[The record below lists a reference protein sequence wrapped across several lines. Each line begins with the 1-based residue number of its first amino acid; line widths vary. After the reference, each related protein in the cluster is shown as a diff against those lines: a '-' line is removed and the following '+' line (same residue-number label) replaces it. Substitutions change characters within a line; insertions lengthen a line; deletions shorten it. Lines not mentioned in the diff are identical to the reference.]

1 MALLLAG
8 CAIPDYAAVR
18 GWAATAADATD
29 QRPTVEAPR
38 RDDIL
43 ALQSVLDV
51 YFAALERIAGDGIIR
66 FAREDFTAAAA
77 QAAAIDPPA
86 GDAVT
91 ALAEVLFTAGNG
103 IWRAPQTASLITA
116 ADPPVQVLLRTLAGV
131 YETVGGRLEVEG
143 LIGSLIDP
151 SAGMDQE
158 STGRE
163 NIVLRGLFRGLSEA
177 ASESMADEVG
187 AFSGIGEFLDVP
199 VRTYS
204 AGMQVRLS
212 FAMATVMEPEVLLM
226 DEWFLAGD
234 AAFMDKAREKLT
246 RLVTGAEI
254 LVLAT
259 HDMGIVREWC
269 TRAIRLDAGRIVADG
284 PVAEV
289 LGPD

>member
-1 MALLLAG
+1 M
-8 CAIPDYAAVR
+8 PH
-18 GWAATAADATD
+18 
-29 QRPTVEAPR
+29 
-38 RDDIL
+38 IL
-43 ALQSVLDV
+43 AESLAIDFPLYHMGARSLKK
-51 YFAALERIAGDGIIR
+51 RILSKAPLR
-66 FAREDFTAAAA
+66 LREDASHRVVVSALRDLSFRIERGERVAL
-77 QAAAIDPPA
+77 IGHNGA
-86 GDAVT
+86 GKT
-91 ALAEVLFTAGNG
+91 T
-103 IWRAPQTASLITA
+103 
-116 ADPPVQVLLRTLAGV
+116 LLRTLAGV
-131 YETVGGRLEVEG
+131 YEPVAGRLEVAG

-177 ASESMADEVG
+177 ESTAMADEVG
-187 AFSGIGEFLDVP
+187 AFSGLGEFLDVP

-234 AAFMDKAREKLT
+234 AAFMAKAREKLT
-246 RLVTGAEI
+246 RLVNDADI

-259 HDMGIVREWC
+259 HDMEVVREWC

-289 LGPD
+289 LEPA